1 MKKAIIAI
9 ATIVFLASCHA
20 NYDKAHSGLVYK
32 IFPGKGGAKL
42 ATAKFVKLDIEYSVK
57 RHGKDSVLNSTF
69 GKFPQF
75 SPIDT
80 GARVEYSYMELLP
93 KCSVGDSIEF
103 SLSAD
108 TLRKRNVNLPL
119 NLFPKGDFI
128 KGRIKV
134 LGAFNTRDEIMADV
148 TKEETKQ
155 KAREAKGIDDYV
167 AKNHLPNIQ
176 KSKGGV
182 YVSVE
187 DAGTGP
193 KADTGKLAMVR
204 YKGYY
209 LTGEVFDTNID
220 STKGHASAEGYP
232 VTVGAHGVIPGWE
245 EALPFFGKGGKG
257 KIVVPSALGYGP
269 QPYNGIPGNSTLVFD
284 LEIVDVKDAPA
295 QQPQQG
301 QGQGLTPQQLQQL
314 QQMQQQQRAQPQ
326 QPAQKQPK

>member
-9 ATIVFLASCHA
+9 ASIVFLASCHA
-20 NYDKAHSGLVYK
+20 NYDKAPSGLVYK
-32 IFPGKGGAKL
+32 IFPGKGGAKVAL
-42 ATAKFVKLDIEYSVK
+42 AKFVKLDIEYSVK
-57 RHGKDSVLNSTF
+57 RHGKDSILNSTF

-75 SPIDT
+75 NPIDT
-80 GARVEYSYMELLP
+80 GGSRVAYSYMEILP
-93 KCSVGDSIEF
+93 KCNVGDSVEF
-103 SLSAD
+103 SLSVD

-119 NLFPKGDFI
+119 DVFPKGDFI

-134 LGAFNTRDEIMADV
+134 LGAFTTREEIMADV
-148 TKEETKQ
+148 AKEEAKQ

-167 AKNHLPNIQ
+167 AKTHMNNIQ
-176 KSKGGV
+176 KSKNGV
-182 YVSVE
+182 YISIE
-187 DAGTGP
+187 NPGTGM

-209 LTGEVFDTNID
+209 MTGEVFDTNID
-220 STKGHASAEGYP
+220 SSKGHASAEGYP

-284 LEIVDVKDAPA
+284 LEIVDVKDAPP
-295 QQPQQG
+295 QQPQG
-301 QGQGLTPQQLQQL
+301 QGQGLTQQQLMQL
-314 QQMQQQQRAQPQ
+314 QQMQKQQKAQQQ